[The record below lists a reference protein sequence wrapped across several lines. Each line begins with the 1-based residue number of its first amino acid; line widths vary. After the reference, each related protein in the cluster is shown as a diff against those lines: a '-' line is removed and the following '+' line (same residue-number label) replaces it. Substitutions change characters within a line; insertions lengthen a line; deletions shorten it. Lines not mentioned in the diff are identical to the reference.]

1 MSIKCQT
8 IIEIIERLAPKS
20 LAEEWDNIG
29 LQIGDPEVEVEKI
42 LISLDLTEEVVE
54 EAIDNKVDMIVTH
67 HPFIFKPLKS
77 IRTDLASSK
86 LKK

>member
-42 LISLDLTEEVVE
+42 L
-54 EAIDNKVDMIVTH
+54 K
-67 HPFIFKPLKS
+67 
-77 IRTDLASSK
+77 
-86 LKK
+86 